1 MFDYTLEH
9 ICSYTATLRQ
19 PFEVIGP
26 TPTGLRINAYV
37 TGGEA
42 TGPRIRGRVLSVG
55 GDWLTVRP
63 DGVGLLDVR
72 ATMETHDGALIFA
85 EYSGV
90 MDLGEHGH
98 GRALAGDLPARAA
111 IQAVPRFLTAHP
123 AYLWLNRLQCVS
135 VGEADLATSTV
146 SYDTYAV
153 RSR

>member
-1 MFDYTLEH
+1 MHDYTLEH
-9 ICSYTATLRQ
+9 IVSYTATLRQ
-19 PFEVIGP
+19 PLEVIGE
-26 TPTGLRINAYV
+26 TPAGLRLNAYV

-42 TGPRIRGRVLSVG
+42 TGPRLTGRVLSVG
-55 GDWLTVRP
+55 GDWLTIRP
-63 DGVGLLDVR
+63 DGVGLIDVR
-72 ATMETHDGALIFA
+72 ASLETHEGALIYV

-90 MDLGEHGH
+90 MELGEDGYA
-98 GRALAGDLPARAA
+98 RALRGELPSRAT

-135 VGEADLATSTV
+135 VGASDLATSSV